1 MKIYLSKF
9 KNVQSVCVETANSIA
24 HFLPTEGGKMASFK
38 AFSKEYLVQN
48 PSKEFLHLGLE
59 GSFEKT
65 ECAGF
70 DDMFPTIDPVTIKD
84 GDRAG
89 KTYPDHGEVAR
100 LSFDYQINEDSLVME
115 TISKELNYAYK
126 KTITEENGA
135 LKIDYQIENLSNEV
149 FPCVW
154 AGHCLIDIS
163 GGGKVITPFSEGD
176 LVDLVNDVKGKFGKK
191 GERLPLKEQMLTF
204 DKTPDGHCY
213 KLYFPQKL
221 LGGKVAFNYADGK
234 TFTMQFSDGLTY
246 LGLWL
251 NHGFLNDCS
260 CIGLEPCTA
269 GYDTVYNAEK
279 YGQKGEIRA
288 NGKLNFSLIL
298 SVE

>member
-1 MKIYLSKF
+1 
-9 KNVQSVCVETANSIA
+9 
-24 HFLPTEGGKMASFK
+24 
-38 AFSKEYLVQN
+38 
-48 PSKEFLHLGLE
+48 
-59 GSFEKT
+59 
-65 ECAGF
+65 
-70 DDMFPTIDPVTIKD
+70 
-84 GDRAG
+84 
-89 KTYPDHGEVAR
+89 
-100 LSFDYQINEDSLVME
+100 ME

-163 GGGKVITPFSEGD
+163 GGGKVITPFNEGD